1 MPNIDMVL
9 KQRIKLSDWF

>member
-1 MPNIDMVL
+1 MPHIDMVL